1 MQEAYADRVL
11 LAYDRRTPGV
21 HHLLRRTVRPDRC
34 RNRLEEGTPM
44 RRIVFSIFAVG
55 LLVLGL
61 PGSAVAE
68 VKTATPVNIIDTSS
82 WSPPSPDAMGITYDP
97 SISRLVVVDSEV
109 EEIPSLYTG
118 VNGWIAETDGT
129 VGSTFATVDPATG
142 AFYTPEPTD
151 ITRDPTTG
159 HFFIA
164 SDGPNRTYE
173 VDPGTDGRLG
183 GGDDAVV
190 GEIRHTL
197 FGFAPFP
204 VYDVEGISYG
214 DGALWMSVGAT
225 APAGTPEDQRAE
237 IYRVLPGPDGRF
249 AGSGKQQDNV
259 VTHWDTA
266 RIGQPV
272 PEGVAYDPVSGHLF
286 IVSNV
291 LHSDIAETT
300 TDGVL
305 VGIIE
310 GSGLGIR
317 SPSGIAFAP
326 ASGIDGGTG
335 THLYVA
341 DRGVDN
347 NSNPN
352 ENDGK
357 IYELAL
363 AGGGPS
369 TPAVIQD
376 PGPQVSYEEQQ
387 VDLQVVAID
396 GESDAL
402 VYSSRGLPPGLTI
415 DISTGIISGTIAT
428 GASSGSPYTVDVF
441 VGDGTSASTLSFT
454 WAIAER
460 PPAPTGLTAAS
471 ATDGI
476 RLDWND
482 SGIAAPGGYNVY
494 RSLGQADGYEKV
506 NSGLVMTSDFLDT
519 GAPTGTTL
527 FYVVTTVDTYGG
539 ESLASDAVSVD
550 RGTIAL
556 RGTSTA
562 NNGTKGALSLS
573 IPSPSGMQ
581 AGDVLVAVIDV
592 RGAAAVTAP
601 GGWTLV
607 QDDNGATLLQ
617 AVYYHVAAAEE
628 TQYDFTFASKQ
639 AATGAI
645 AAYSGVNSVSMPSS
659 GQANA
664 SSKNILAPSVSMGG
678 PIDEAVVIGSFGI
691 AAVGGIAPPTAM
703 YERAEAVSVGKVKVS
718 TEISDQ
724 VIFGFGQT
732 GTRTAL
738 ASKAAPNIGQLVV
751 LLPMQ

>member
-1 MQEAYADRVL
+1 
-11 LAYDRRTPGV
+11 
-21 HHLLRRTVRPDRC
+21 
-34 RNRLEEGTPM
+34 
-44 RRIVFSIFAVG
+44 
-55 LLVLGL
+55 
-61 PGSAVAE
+61 
-68 VKTATPVNIIDTSS
+68 
-82 WSPPSPDAMGITYDP
+82 
-97 SISRLVVVDSEV
+97 
-109 EEIPSLYTG
+109 
-118 VNGWIAETDGT
+118 
-129 VGSTFATVDPATG
+129 
-142 AFYTPEPTD
+142 
-151 ITRDPTTG
+151 
-159 HFFIA
+159 
-164 SDGPNRTYE
+164 
-173 VDPGTDGRLG
+173 
-183 GGDDAVV
+183 
-190 GEIRHTL
+190 
-197 FGFAPFP
+197 
-204 VYDVEGISYG
+204 
-214 DGALWMSVGAT
+214 
-225 APAGTPEDQRAE
+225 
-237 IYRVLPGPDGRF
+237 
-249 AGSGKQQDNV
+249 
-259 VTHWDTA
+259 
-266 RIGQPV
+266 
-272 PEGVAYDPVSGHLF
+272 
-286 IVSNV
+286 
-291 LHSDIAETT
+291 
-300 TDGVL
+300 
-305 VGIIE
+305 
-310 GSGLGIR
+310 
-317 SPSGIAFAP
+317 
-326 ASGIDGGTG
+326 
-335 THLYVA
+335 
-341 DRGVDN
+341 
-347 NSNPN
+347 
-352 ENDGK
+352 
-357 IYELAL
+357 
-363 AGGGPS
+363 
-369 TPAVIQD
+369 
-376 PGPQVSYEEQQ
+376 
-387 VDLQVVAID
+387 
-396 GESDAL
+396 
-402 VYSSRGLPPGLTI
+402 
-415 DISTGIISGTIAT
+415 
-428 GASSGSPYTVDVF
+428 
-441 VGDGTSASTLSFT
+441 
-454 WAIAER
+454 
-460 PPAPTGLTAAS
+460 
-471 ATDGI
+471 
-476 RLDWND
+476 
-482 SGIAAPGGYNVY
+482 
-494 RSLGQADGYEKV
+494 
-506 NSGLVMTSDFLDT
+506 LDT